1 MMRRFLIPLIFAGLL
16 LAQRPPIE
24 NAWDLLAQGRRGE
37 AVQVLRKI
45 ITANPGDA
53 DARLML
59 GSILAEDGNHS
70 EAIAQLKEA
79 VRLLPRSAQAQ
90 NALGEAFSGSGDTA
104 TASVA
109 FEKAIELDPEFAAAR
124 VSLGLILVQADE
136 FAAAGKHLDHALAL
150 LGNSED
156 AAFPHYLRAKVY
168 TKENEVE
175 RAGAELNK
183 AVSLRPDFAEAWS
196 DLGEA
201 RKALL
206 DNAGALAAFQRAVG
220 ADPENSVARYRLG
233 SEHFYRG
240 EVRQAVTHLEK
251 AFRLDPQNQSTLY
264 VLQLALRRDGQDE
277 RAGYIK
283 EQLTKL
289 IRERDRASQQAMVAL
304 QMNNE
309 GAALEKAGNLREAM
323 EKYRAALALDP
334 AHVGIRT
341 NFAVV
346 LLRLGQW
353 SQGIAELREALR
365 RDPGNHSL
373 QQALD
378 DALSQAP
385 ARLDVGGKERRAQ

>member
-1 MMRRFLIPLIFAGLL
+1 MMRRFLIPLVFAGLL

-206 DNAGALAAFQRAVG
+206 DNAGALAAFQRAVD

-365 RDPGNHSL
+365 RDPGNPSL

>member
-1 MMRRFLIPLIFAGLL
+1 MV
-16 LAQRPPIE
+16 Q
-24 NAWDLLAQGRRGE
+24 E
-37 AVQVLRKI
+37 AV
-45 ITANPGDA
+45 
-53 DARLML
+53 
-59 GSILAEDGNHS
+59 E
-70 EAIAQLKEA
+70 
-79 VRLLPRSAQAQ
+79 
-90 NALGEAFSGSGDTA
+90 F
-104 TASVA
+104 
-109 FEKAIELDPEFAAAR
+109 DPEFAAAR
-124 VSLGLILVQADE
+124 VSLGLILVENSE
-136 FAAAGKHLDHALAL
+136 FTAAGKHLDRALAL
-150 LGNSED
+150 MGNSAD

-168 TKENEVE
+168 TKEDEVE

-206 DNAGALAAFQRAVG
+206 DNAGALASFQHAVD

-233 SEHFYRG
+233 SELFYRG

-251 AFRLDPQNQSTLY
+251 AFRLDPENQSTLY
-264 VLQLALRRDGQDE
+264 ILQLALRQDGQDE

-283 EQLTKL
+283 DELTKL

-309 GAALEKAGNLREAM
+309 GAALEKMGDLREAM

-334 AHVGIRT
+334 GHVGIRT

-353 SQGIAELREALR
+353 IPGIAELREALR

-385 ARLDVGGKERRAQ
+385 AGTDVGGKERKVQ